1 MLLQSLNLAQSSV
14 NTLYLYAA
22 AFFKI
27 YRSSF
32 VFFGYLADKVGYKIV
47 MFSAAII
54 LAVVGYPLYMLMINN
69 PTVQSLLIAQ
79 IGFAILGAGF
89 IGPVMGV
96 LSHLF
101 SPRTRFTALSFSYNL
116 GFGLFAG
123 TATLL

>member
-32 VFFGYLADKVGYKIV
+32 VFFGYFADKVGYKIV
-47 MFSAAII
+47 MFSAAIM

-89 IGPVMGV
+89 IGSVMGV

-101 SPRTRFTALSFSYNL
+101 SP
-116 GFGLFAG
+116 
-123 TATLL
+123 